1 MAKKKKLKKLLKGF
15 GVGAALLGAGKAL
28 MNARDRKAMLNSATA
43 DDGFGFMTMKDFGPY
58 SKRSGIIP
66 KRKPMNAN
74 ELSDDLMQYDQN
86 QDFGFG
92 LMAKKGG
99 RIVKGKKAAVRTKG
113 FGKKKK
119 QANRSKKK

>member
-1 MAKKKKLKKLLKGF
+1 MAKKKKLKKLLKGL